1 MSNDIQAFRDILMNV
16 SLFGLGLS
24 VLGMFAVSAIK
35 QFRHF
40 QDSKARRILFTLG
53 AICLS
58 TFAATKHYTQ
68 FYFAAGLKDDGSY
81 TTNDFVH
88 IEWIKTG
95 APYVPNT
102 STVFIDY
109 RHRESTNEW
118 IELADIPV
126 TKYFFDATIENATN
140 MVFNI
145 WWYNEEQE
153 VHTNGVWIYK
163 TVRSRSQNQSSDTFD
178 IIPARATTVVN
189 GKIVAPPSK
198 KE

>member
-1 MSNDIQAFRDILMNV
+1 MINNFHSFQNVLMLV
-16 SLFGLGLS
+16 SLWGLGLS
-24 VLGMFAVSAIK
+24 VFGMLVVSVIK
-35 QFRHF
+35 QFHKF
-40 QDSKARRILFTLG
+40 NDLTARKILFIFG
-53 AICLS
+53 AFSLS
-58 TFAATKHYTQ
+58 IFAATKHYTQ

-88 IEWIKTG
+88 IEWVKSG
-95 APYVPNT
+95 VPYVPNA

-109 RHRESTNEW
+109 RHRKSTNEW
-118 IELADIPV
+118 IELADVPV

>member
-1 MSNDIQAFRDILMNV
+1 MSNSIHVFQDVLMNV
-16 SLFGLGLS
+16 SLCGLGLS
-24 VLGMFAVSAIK
+24 ALGMFIVSVVK
-35 QFRHF
+35 QFHHF
-40 QDSKARRILFTLG
+40 QDSKARRILFVFG
-53 AICLS
+53 AVCLS

-68 FYFAAGLKDDGSY
+68 FYFAVGLMDDGSY

-88 IEWIKTG
+88 IEWVKSGI
-95 APYVPNT
+95 PYVPNT

-118 IELADIPV
+118 IELADVPV
-126 TKYFFDATIENATN
+126 TKYFFDATIKNATN
-140 MVFNI
+140 MSFNI
-145 WWYNEEQE
+145 WWHNEEQE

-163 TVRSRSQNQSSDTFD
+163 TVRSRLRSQSTNTFD